1 MNKIVH
7 IKPPQKLLRFFRW
20 FCDPDLVEDL
30 EGDLIELFEERAG
43 SSISRAKTLFI
54 RDILFMFRPGIIK
67 NFEGHKNLNNY
78 GMLKNYL
85 KSAWRNLMKYK
96 GFSTINILSL
106 SIGMAACMV
115 IFLFIKDERSFDAFH
130 EKKDTIYRL
139 CEVQSFPGTNTQ
151 NVALSM
157 PGMGPTMTA
166 EFPEIEN
173 FTRFRSF
180 GEQLIEVGDQRIM
193 IENISSA
200 DSSFLSIFDFP
211 FISGDRN
218 TALNNPY
225 DAIISK
231 ETALKLFN
239 QMDVL
244 GETFTINGDQ
254 CKITGVIENVPENS
268 HLQFNILLSIRI
280 STQDNPG
287 FDNQFGSNFLNTYFV
302 LNENADLDAMSKRYP
317 DYLSSH
323 IQRDDDINEFYKLFL
338 QPLPDVHLAST
349 DIEHDYNNH
358 RKFNGTYIDIFILI
372 GIFILIIASLNFMNL
387 TTARASNRAKEV
399 GVRKAI
405 GAVKGQL
412 FNQFIVESIL
422 LATLA
427 LVFAIFLAFISL
439 PLLNNLIDRQFGI
452 VTLFSNLE
460 IVMVIIGATLLLGVL
475 AGLYPSLYL
484 SSFRPVIV
492 LKGFKSYEK
501 KSYFRS
507 SLIVIQFSLALGMIV
522 STLVVLQQLN
532 FMKNKDIGFGKD
544 HILLVQMRGEAGE
557 KYEQMKQ
564 ALLGESNI
572 LGVTA
577 SGQRLGSNFH
587 QWGFKV
593 RKDTGIVSLTPS
605 NVFVDHDYL
614 DVYDIKL
621 LSGRTFSK
629 DFETDDGN
637 AYIINKAFADE
648 LGFENPV
655 GKRAAHA
662 WYPDDSL
669 GTIIGVTENFNFNS
683 LHYKVNTL
691 SMVVHTDWGYS
702 EMSIKINGE
711 NITQSIQDVERIYN
725 QFVTDY
731 PIRYEFLDDHMQ
743 QLYESDQQMG
753 SVITIIAVLSIFIGC
768 MGLFGLASISIQRR
782 IKEVGIRKVMGA
794 STMELLTI
802 LSKNFALMILI
813 AFVLAT
819 PLTFLFLSG
828 WLDNFAYRIEINPLI
843 FFVGGLLAL
852 VIALAT
858 ISFHVVRAANANPIK
873 SLKYE

>member
-1 MNKIVH
+1 MSQAPLIE
-7 IKPPQKLLRFFRW
+7 PPKALLRFFKW
-20 FCDPDLVEDL
+20 FCDPDLREDL
-30 EGDLIELFEERAG
+30 EGDLIELFEERAELNK
-43 SSISRAKTLFI
+43 AKAKRLFA
-54 RDILFMFRPGIIK
+54 RDILLMFRPGIIR

-115 IFLFIKDERSFDAFH
+115 IFLFIKDELSFDAFH
-130 EKKDTIYRL
+130 SKKDVIYRL
-139 CEVQSFPGTNTQ
+139 NEVQSFPGTNTQ

-157 PGMGPTMTA
+157 PGMGPTMTN

-173 FTRFRSF
+173 FTRYRSF
-180 GEQLIEVGDQRIM
+180 GERLIEVGDQRMM
-193 IENISSA
+193 IEGISGV
-200 DSSFLSIFDFP
+200 DSTFINIFDFP
-211 FISGDRN
+211 LLAGDPR
-218 TALNNPY
+218 TALDDPHN
-225 DAIISK
+225 AIISE
-231 ETALKLFN
+231 ETAKTLFGRA
-239 QMDVL
+239 DVV
-244 GETFTINGDQ
+244 GETFVIDGEQ
-254 CKITGVIENVPENS
+254 CMITGIMKDVPENS

-280 STQDNPG
+280 TTQDNPE
-287 FDNQFGSNFLNTYFV
+287 FDNQFGSNSLNTYFI
-302 LNENADLDAMSKRYP
+302 LNKGANLEDMESRYP
-317 DYLSSH
+317 DYLLGH
-323 IQRDDDINEFYKLFL
+323 MDDDINDFYKLYL
-338 QPLPDVHLAST
+338 QPLSDVHLAST
-349 DIEHDYNNH
+349 NVEHDYNNH
-358 RKFNGTYIDIFILI
+358 RKFNGTYIDVFILI
-372 GIFILIIASLNFMNL
+372 GLFILVIATLNFMNL

-405 GAVKGQL
+405 GALKGQL
-412 FNQFIVESIL
+412 FNQFMVESL
-422 LATLA
+422 LLSTLA
-427 LVFAIFLAFISL
+427 LAFAILIAFISL
-439 PLLNNLIDRQFGI
+439 PLLNNLIDRQLDLM
-452 VTLFSNLE
+452 VLFTKIE
-460 IVMVIIGATLLLGVL
+460 IVGIIFGATIALGVL

-522 STLVVLQQLN
+522 CTLVVLQQLV
-532 FMKNKDIGFGKD
+532 FMKNKDIGYGKE
-544 HILLVQMRGEAGE
+544 HILLVAMRGESSE
-557 KYEQMKQ
+557 KYDQIKQ
-564 ALLGESNI
+564 SLLNESNI

-593 RKDTGIVSLTPS
+593 RKDTGIVDLTPS
-605 NVFVDHDYL
+605 NVFVDYDYL
-614 DVYDIKL
+614 DVYGIKL

-648 LGFENPV
+648 LGFDDAV
-655 GKRAAHA
+655 GQRAAHS

-711 NITQSIQDVERIYN
+711 NIAESIQDIERVYN
-725 QFVTDY
+725 KFVSDY
-731 PIRYEFLDDHMQ
+731 PIRYVFLDDHIQ
-743 QLYESDQQMG
+743 QLYESDDQMG
-753 SVITIIAVLSIFIGC
+753 SIITIIAVLSIFIGC

-794 STMELLTI
+794 SVLELMTI
-802 LSKNFALMILI
+802 LSKNFAMMILV
-813 AFVLAT
+813 AFVIAS
-819 PLTFLFLSG
+819 PLTFIFLSG
-828 WLDNFAYRIEINPLI
+828 WLENFAYRIEINPLI
-843 FFVGGLLAL
+843 FFLGGFLAL
-852 VIALAT
+852 IIALAT
-858 ISFHVVRAANANPIK
+858 ISFHVLKAANANPVK
-873 SLKYE
+873 ALKCE

>member
-1 MNKIVH
+1 MKQGH
-7 IKPPQKLLRFFRW
+7 SIKPPQSLLKFFRW
-20 FCDPDLVEDL
+20 FCDPDLKEDL
-30 EGDLIELFEERAG
+30 EGDLIEIFERRTIKNERTARLLFFWDVLRM
-43 SSISRAKTLFI
+43 L
-54 RDILFMFRPGIIK
+54 RPGIIK
-67 NFEGHKNLNNY
+67 TFEGHKNLNNY

-85 KSAWRNLMKYK
+85 ISAWRNLMKYK

-115 IFLFIKDERSFDAFH
+115 IFLFIKDELSFDAFH

-157 PGMGPTMTA
+157 PGMGPTMTV
-166 EFPEIEN
+166 EFPEIET
-173 FTRFRSF
+173 FARYRSF
-180 GEQLIEVGDQRIM
+180 GEQLIEVGDTKMM
-193 IENISSA
+193 IEGVA
-200 DSSFLSIFDFP
+200 GVDSSFFKIFDYQ
-211 FISGDRN
+211 IIAGDEN
-218 TALNNPY
+218 NLLNDLF
-225 DAIISK
+225 DAVVTE
-231 ETALKLFN
+231 ETAQKLYGST
-239 QMDVL
+239 DVV
-244 GETFTINGDQ
+244 GETFIIDDDR
-254 CKITGVIENVPENS
+254 CIIRGVMKDVPENS
-268 HLQFNILLSIRI
+268 HLQFGILLSIRI
-280 STQDNPG
+280 STQNTPD
-287 FDNQFGSNFLNTYFV
+287 FDNQFGSNYLNTYFV
-302 LNENADLDAMSKRYP
+302 LNPGADLDDMALRYP

-323 IQRDDDINEFYKLFL
+323 IDRENINDYYKLFL
-338 QPLPDVHLAST
+338 QPLSDVHLAST
-349 DIEHDYNNH
+349 DIEHDYNNY
-358 RKFNGTYIDIFILI
+358 RKFNGKYIDVFILV
-372 GIFILIIASLNFMNL
+372 GIFILVIASLNFMNL

-412 FNQFIVESIL
+412 FKQFIIESVL
-422 LATLA
+422 LAILALLFAITLA
-427 LVFAIFLAFISL
+427 LLSI
-439 PLLNNLIDRQFGI
+439 PLLNNLIDRQLELQ
-452 VTLFSNLE
+452 TLFTNLE
-460 IVMVIIGATLLLGVL
+460 ILGIILASTLGLGVL

-522 STLVVLQQLN
+522 CTLVVLQQLM
-532 FMKNKDIGFGKD
+532 FMKNKDVGYATD
-544 HILLVQMRGEAGE
+544 HILLVDLNEEASE
-557 KYEQMKQ
+557 KYDEIKET
-564 ALLGESNI
+564 LLKESNV

-593 RKDTGIVSLTPS
+593 RKDTGIVDVTPS

-614 DVYDIKL
+614 DVYGIKL

-648 LGFENPV
+648 LGFEETV
-655 GKRAAHA
+655 GQRAAHG

-683 LHYKVNTL
+683 LHFKVNTL

-702 EMSIKINGE
+702 EMSVKINGA
-711 NITQSIQDVERIYN
+711 NIAQSLKDVEKVYD
-725 QFVTDY
+725 QFVSDY
-731 PIRYEFLDDHMQ
+731 PIRYEFLDDHIQ
-743 QLYESDQQMG
+743 QLYKSDEQMG
-753 SVITIIAVLSIFIGC
+753 SVITIIAILSIFIGC

-794 STMELLTI
+794 SVTELMTI

-813 AFVLAT
+813 SFLIAAPV
-819 PLTFLFLSG
+819 TFIFLSG
-828 WLDNFAYRIEINPLI
+828 WLENFAYRIDINPLI
-843 FFVGGLLAL
+843 FLTGGFIAMI
-852 VIALAT
+852 IALAT
-858 ISFHVVRAANANPIK
+858 ISYHVIKAANSNPVN
-873 SLKYE
+873 SLKCE

>member
-1 MNKIVH
+1 MNQTSQTE
-7 IKPPQKLLRFFRW
+7 PPKRLLKFFRW
-20 FCDPDLVEDL
+20 FCDPEILEDL
-30 EGDLIELFEERAG
+30 EGDLVELFEERAEKNPTKA
-43 SSISRAKTLFI
+43 RALFT
-54 RDILFMFRPGIIK
+54 RDILLMFRPGIIK

-106 SIGMAACMV
+106 SIGMASCMV

-130 EKKDTIYRL
+130 TKKDTIYRL

-166 EFPEIEN
+166 EFPEIE
-173 FTRFRSF
+173 TYARYRSF

-193 IENISSA
+193 IEDVSA
-200 DSSFLSIFDFP
+200 VDSSFLSIFNFP
-211 FISGDRN
+211 IVSGDRLS
-218 TALNNPY
+218 ALDDPY
-225 DAIISK
+225 NAIISE
-231 ETALKLFN
+231 ETAQKLYN
-239 QMDVL
+239 RTDVV
-244 GETFTINGDQ
+244 GETFDINGDK
-254 CKITGVIENVPENS
+254 CKVTAVMKDVPENS

-280 STQDNPG
+280 STQNNPG
-287 FDNQFGSNFLNTYFV
+287 FDNQFGSNFLNTYFI
-302 LNENADLDAMSKRYP
+302 LNENADLDAMSERYP

-323 IQRDDDINEFYKLFL
+323 IQRNDDINDLYKLFL

-358 RKFNGTYIDIFILI
+358 RKFNGAYIDVFILIAIFILV
-372 GIFILIIASLNFMNL
+372 IASLNFMNL

-399 GVRKAI
+399 GVRKTI
-405 GAVKGQL
+405 GALKGQL

-422 LATLA
+422 LAMLA
-427 LVFAIFLAFISL
+427 LGFALALAFVSL
-439 PLLNNLIDRQFGI
+439 PLLNMVIDRQ
-452 VTLFSNLE
+452 LE
-460 IVMVIIGATLLLGVL
+460 ISILFVNPEILAIIIGATVILGIL

-507 SLIVIQFSLALGMIV
+507 SLIVTQFSLALGMIV
-522 STLVVLQQLN
+522 STLVVLQQLT

-544 HILLVQMRGEAGE
+544 HILLVQLRGEAGE
-557 KYEQMKQ
+557 KYEQIKQ
-564 ALLGESNI
+564 ALQGESNI

-593 RKDTGIVSLTPS
+593 RKDTGIVNLTPS
-605 NVFVDHDYL
+605 NVFVDYNYL

-621 LSGRTFSK
+621 VSGRTFSK
-629 DFETDDGN
+629 DFESDDGN
-637 AYIINKAFADE
+637 AYVINQAFADE
-648 LGFENPV
+648 LGFENAV
-655 GKRAAHA
+655 GQRAAHA

-691 SMVVHTDWGYS
+691 SMVVHTDWGFS
-702 EMSIKINGE
+702 EMSVKINGE
-711 NITQSIQDVERIYN
+711 NINQSIQDVERVYN
-725 QFVTDY
+725 EFVSDY
-731 PIRYEFLDDHMQ
+731 PIRYEFLDDHIQ
-743 QLYESDQQMG
+743 ELYKSDQQMG
-753 SVITIIAVLSIFIGC
+753 SVITIIAFLSVFIGS

-794 STMELLTI
+794 SNSELQII
-802 LSKNFALMILI
+802 LSKAFALMIVVAFLI
-813 AFVLAT
+813 AT
-819 PLTFLFLSG
+819 PITYLFLSN
-828 WLDNFAYRIEINPLI
+828 WLENFAYRIDINPFIFLI
-843 FFVGGLLAL
+843 GGVLAL
-852 VIALAT
+852 IIALST
-858 ISFHVVRAANANPIK
+858 ISFHVLKAARANPVQ